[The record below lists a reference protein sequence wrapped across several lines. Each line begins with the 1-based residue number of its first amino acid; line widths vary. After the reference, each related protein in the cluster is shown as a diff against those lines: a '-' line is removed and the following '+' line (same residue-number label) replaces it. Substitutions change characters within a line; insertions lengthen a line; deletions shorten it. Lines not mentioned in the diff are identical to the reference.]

1 MEGGDR
7 RLKTG
12 IAGLDEILNGGLP
25 ENYFYLLEGDPGA
38 GKTTL
43 ALQFLFEGLS
53 RGESVLYVTLSETRK
68 ELQAVAR
75 SHGWKLD
82 DIPVYEL
89 FAERGTLAPD
99 DHYTVFHP
107 SDVELADTAKT
118 VLAEVERLNPTR
130 LVIDSLAELRML
142 AREPIIYRRQILGFK
157 HHFEGRNS
165 TVLLLDDR
173 TGRLPDMQ
181 LHSIVH
187 GVITMEKVQREY
199 GVTRRRLEA
208 VKMRGMQ
215 VSEGFHDYVIR
226 KGGLGVFPRL
236 RASQHNTRFEI
247 EPVSSGVGELDALL
261 GGGIDRGTST
271 LLVGPAGCGKS
282 TVALQF
288 AAAAC
293 GRGERVSVFT
303 FEESEHTFMARAR
316 GLAIDL
322 ETPRASGL
330 LEVSQLD
337 PAELSPG
344 EFVENVRE
352 AVEGR
357 NSRMVVIDSLNGFL
371 QAMPGEQF
379 LAIQL
384 HELLTFLNQQ
394 GVVSIMV
401 LAQAGVIGA
410 AMQTPVDVS
419 YLADSILLLRYYEA
433 FGEVRQAISVVKK
446 RSGRHE
452 RAIREL
458 QLNSSGIQVGEPL
471 QNFQGI
477 LTGTPTF
484 LGGSAPIGPVTSGF
498 GDD

>member
-1 MEGGDR
+1 MEFEDR
-7 RLKTG
+7 RLETG
-12 IAGLDEILNGGLP
+12 IAGVDEILGGGLP
-25 ENYFYLLEGDPGA
+25 ANYFYLLEGDPGA

-43 ALQFLFEGLS
+43 ALQFLFEGVK

-68 ELQAVAR
+68 ELEAVAR

-82 DIPVYEL
+82 AIPIYEL
-89 FAERGTLAPD
+89 FAERGALSPD

-118 VLAEVERLNPTR
+118 VLAEVERLSPKR

-157 HHFEGRNS
+157 HHLEGRDS

-173 TGRLPDMQ
+173 TGRSPDMQ

-187 GVITMEKVQREY
+187 GVITMEKVPREY

-215 VSEGFHDYVIR
+215 VREGFHDYVIR
-226 KGGLGVFPRL
+226 KGGLRVFPRL
-236 RASQHNTRFEI
+236 RASDHGKRFAI
-247 EPVSSGVGELDALL
+247 EPVSSGVAELDTLL
-261 GGGIDRGTST
+261 GGGIDRGTSS
-271 LLVGPAGCGKS
+271 LLVGPAGAGKS

-293 GRGERVSVFT
+293 KRGERVSVFT
-303 FEESEHTFMARAR
+303 FEESQQTFMERAR
-316 GLAIDL
+316 GLSIDL

-330 LEVSQLD
+330 LEVAQLD

-344 EFVENVRE
+344 EFVENIRE
-352 AVEGR
+352 AVEER
-357 NSRMVVIDSLNGFL
+357 NTRMVIIDSLNGFL

-384 HELLTFLNQQ
+384 HELLTFLNHE
-394 GVVSIMV
+394 GVVSLLV
-401 LAQAGVIGA
+401 LAQAGVIGT

-419 YLADSILLLRYYEA
+419 YLADTILLLRYFES

-452 RAIREL
+452 RSIREL
-458 QLNSSGIQVGEPL
+458 QLSSSGIRVGKPL
-471 QNFQGI
+471 SDYQGI
-477 LTGTPTF
+477 LTGTPSF
-484 LGGSAPIGPVTSGF
+484 LGGTGGTGYAS

>member
-1 MEGGDR
+1 MQNEDR
-7 RLKTG
+7 RLETG
-12 IAGLDEILNGGLP
+12 IAGVDQILGGGLP
-25 ENYFYLLEGDPGA
+25 ANFFYLLEGDPGA

-43 ALQFLFEGLS
+43 ALQFLFEGVK
-53 RGESVLYVTLSETRK
+53 RGESVLYVTLSETRN
-68 ELQAVAR
+68 ELEAVAR

-82 DIPVYEL
+82 KVPIYEL
-89 FAERGTLAPD
+89 FADRGALGAD

-118 VLAEVERLNPTR
+118 VLSEVERLSPKR

-157 HHFEGRNS
+157 HHLEGRDT

-173 TGRLPDMQ
+173 TGRSSDMQ

-187 GVITMEKVQREY
+187 GVITMEKVPREY
-199 GVTRRRLEA
+199 GITRRRMEA

-215 VSEGFHDYVIR
+215 VSEGYHDYVIR
-226 KGGLGVFPRL
+226 KGGLRVFPRL
-236 RASQHNTRFEI
+236 RSSEHGKNFKFE
-247 EPVSSGVGELDALL
+247 PLSSGVPELDELM

-271 LLVGPAGCGKS
+271 LLIGPAGAGKS
-282 TVALQF
+282 TVGMQF
-288 AAAAC
+288 AAATC
-293 GRGERVSVFT
+293 KRGERVSVFT
-303 FEESEHTFMARAR
+303 FEESQQTYMARAK
-316 GLAIDL
+316 GLSIDL
-322 ETPRASGL
+322 ENPLASGL
-330 LEVSQLD
+330 LEVTQLD

-344 EFVENVRE
+344 EFVENIRGT
-352 AVEGR
+352 VEER
-357 NSRMVVIDSLNGFL
+357 NTQMVIIDSLNGFL
-371 QAMPGEQF
+371 EAMPGEQF

-394 GVVSIMV
+394 GVVSLVV
-401 LAQAGVIGA
+401 LAQAGMIGA

-419 YLADSILLLRYYEA
+419 YLADSILLLRYFEA

-452 RAIREL
+452 RSIREL
-458 QLNSSGIQVGEPL
+458 QLSSSGIRVGPPL
-471 QNFQGI
+471 KDYQGI
-477 LTGTPTF
+477 LTGTPSF
-484 LGGSAPIGPVTSGF
+484 LGGSSDSGYVT

>member
-1 MEGGDR
+1 MDDKDQR
-7 RLKTG
+7 MKTG
-12 IAGLDEILNGGLP
+12 TDGFDAILGGGLP
-25 ENYFYLLEGDPGA
+25 PNYFYLLEGDPGA

-43 ALQFLFEGLS
+43 ALQFLFEGIKH
-53 RGESVLYVTLSETRK
+53 GESVLYVTLSETK
-68 ELQAVAR
+68 SELEAVAR
-75 SHGWKLD
+75 SHGWDLKP
-82 DIPVYEL
+82 IPIYEL
-89 FAERGTLAPD
+89 FAERGPLSPD

-118 VLAEVERLNPTR
+118 VLAEVERRKPAR
-130 LVIDSLAELRML
+130 MVIDSLAELRML

-157 HHFEGRNS
+157 HHLEGQNT

-173 TGRLPDMQ
+173 TGRSPDMQ

-187 GVITMEKVQREY
+187 GVVTTEKLAREY

-215 VSEGFHDYVIR
+215 VSEGYHDYVIR
-226 KGGLGVFPRL
+226 KGGLKVFPRL
-236 RASQHNTRFEI
+236 RASEHGKDFKI
-247 EPVSSGVGELDALL
+247 EPASSGVAELDTMM

-271 LLVGPAGCGKS
+271 LLIGPAGSGKS
-282 TVALQF
+282 TVSLQF

-293 GRGERVSVFT
+293 SRGERVSVFT
-303 FEESEHTFMARAR
+303 FEESQQTFMERAK

-322 ETPRASGL
+322 ASPRACGL
-330 LEVSQLD
+330 LEVTQLD

-344 EFVENVRE
+344 EFVDTIRA
-352 AVEGR
+352 AVEER
-357 NSRMVVIDSLNGFL
+357 NTRMVIIDSLNGFL

-394 GVVSIMV
+394 GVVSLMV
-401 LAQAGVIGA
+401 LAQAGLIGT
-410 AMQTPVDVS
+410 AMQAPVDVS
-419 YLADSILLLRYYEA
+419 YLADTILLLRYFEA

-452 RAIREL
+452 RSIREL
-458 QLNSSGIQVGEPL
+458 QLSSSGIRVGAPL
-471 QNFQGI
+471 RDFQGI
-477 LTGTPTF
+477 LTGTPSF
-484 LGGSAPIGPVTSGF
+484 LGGTAGIGNSS